1 MTSSPSSRRIAVYT
15 LGCKVNQYETACI
28 AGQFTALGWTLVPF
42 SAEADVYVINTC
54 TVTAQADVKSRGAV
68 RRALRRKMENPA
80 IRVVV
85 TGCWAQRFPQRAA
98 ALGSVDL
105 VAGIQ
110 EKALVE
116 KLLAANTAVACA
128 PIESADTFS
137 EMSTS
142 ALPGRTRAFVKVQD
156 GCNFHCAYCAV
167 WMARGASRSRTLE
180 STVAQVRRLAETG
193 YREIVLGGINL
204 GLWGSE
210 WGQGLD
216 VLVRAIAAVPGIERV
231 RLSSLEPQFLDDRL
245 LDGLFAC
252 PAFAPHLHIPVQ
264 SGSNA
269 LLAAMGRRYDTVAFR
284 EAIQRVLTRDS
295 LTGLG
300 FDVITGLPGE
310 TDERFEETRAFLDS
324 LPLAYLHV
332 FTYSRR
338 PGTRAAAMPGQVRGD
353 VAAERSRVL
362 HALGVRKGAAFRAR
376 LLSSGT
382 RLWAAAETCGSE
394 WSEGMSDRWARIAA
408 PGKHQV
414 LAGVPTALRG
424 EVLEI
429 AHEEDT
435 P

>member
-1 MTSSPSSRRIAVYT
+1 VDGPRR
-15 LGCKVNQYETACI
+15 L
-28 AGQFTALGWTLVPF
+28 
-42 SAEADVYVINTC
+42 
-54 TVTAQADVKSRGAV
+54 
-68 RRALRRKMENPA
+68 
-80 IRVVV
+80 
-85 TGCWAQRFPQRAA
+85 
-98 ALGSVDL
+98 
-105 VAGIQ
+105 
-110 EKALVE
+110 
-116 KLLAANTAVACA
+116 
-128 PIESADTFS
+128 
-137 EMSTS
+137 
-142 ALPGRTRAFVKVQD
+142 
-156 GCNFHCAYCAV
+156 
-167 WMARGASRSRTLE
+167 RSRTLE
-180 STVAQVRRLAETG
+180 STVTQVRRLAETG

-210 WGQGLD
+210 WGRGWTCWCAPLPPCP
-216 VLVRAIAAVPGIERV
+216 ASSGAPG
-231 RLSSLEPQFLDDRL
+231 SLEPQFLDDRL
-245 LDGLFAC
+245 LDGSLLPRVCAA
-252 PAFAPHLHIPVQ
+252 PAHSVQ

-338 PGTRAAAMPGQVRGD
+338 PGTRAAAMPGQGAATWPPNAAACSTRGRAQGRGLPRA
-353 VAAERSRVL
+353 AAELR
-362 HALGVRKGAAFRAR
+362 HA
-376 LLSSGT
+376 
-382 RLWAAAETCGSE
+382 LWAAAETCGSE